1 MVNINNREEKDMEFK
16 IKENVNVNGFT
27 FRKKVMEEMEGIK
40 NYNRNYSINDIKFF
54 TMITFLNNISEDEK
68 LLIEL
73 AKQQDLIPFME
84 KEVEPLYEKYILHNE
99 DNLKAFNEIV
109 EDLIGYYEREN
120 KNYHHITG
128 MIYNILEEI
137 GDLEQKDIIEV
148 IKNVSTTI
156 LKLAEE
162 GKMNVNIFNKDNDSK
177 KKILTDEKVKDDIKN
192 SKMQQLI
199 DQYKV
204 NDNK

>member
-1 MVNINNREEKDMEFK
+1 MEFK